1 MSISYHGVIGH
12 TAKQTLPSVQ
22 AWGPKTNHLLKDP
35 PKGIHTRRKDRVGD
49 TDDIAKI
56 IDGSGDRACEYIRQ
70 YPLGVNPM
78 VGVSYDNYGLNGG
91 AFGNPTHSSASSQ
104 QAKLPY
110 RIQDFRPPVL
120 GPRDTLPLSRLPRN
134 VTSFGTNPQEI
145 DFAKKLECPRDDY
158 RQIIKDP
165 IHSTSRPTAYI
176 QYEKPIE
183 EPFEVRYIIQN
194 PININGE
201 SGMRSMDLTTQE
213 VLTPVKNI
221 KDRDYYGMGTQVA
234 YEGDFNLNFEDDD
247 NREVRYAKYIQEYPY
262 SAAGANPSI
271 NMSHNAAELGEFNSD
286 RYIQDKID
294 IEYTTP
300 IYGGEE
306 DAHFAGEMILEN
318 KMPSYSMSTNLGEK
332 IDINTKPEYIRE
344 LERKMPNTDAY
355 TNMGGM
361 GETNVGNRDY
371 NNLPKRPNF
380 GSFDNGGYIP
390 TNRRTEQTPNLQ
402 SQKAD
407 MSKKVL
413 DQMLGRSSVHGA
425 MMTDG
430 YYR

>member
-35 PKGIHTRRKDRVGD
+35 PKGIHTRRKDRVGQ
-49 TDDIAKI
+49 TDDITKI

-91 AFGNPTHSSASSQ
+91 AFGNPTSATSQ

-134 VTSFGTNPQEI
+134 VTSFGTNPAEV

-158 RQIIKDP
+158 RQIIKNP
-165 IHSTSRPTAYI
+165 IHRATRPTAYI
-176 QYEKPIE
+176 KYETPIE
-183 EPFEVRYIIQN
+183 EPFEVKYIIQN
-194 PININGE
+194 PIQIDGQ
-201 SGMRSMDLTTQE
+201 SGIRSMDLTSQE
-213 VLTPVKNI
+213 VGIPTKNLQE
-221 KDRDYYGMGTQVA
+221 KTYYGMGTQVA
-234 YEGDFNLNFEDDD
+234 HEGGFTLNFEDDD
-247 NREVRYAKYIQEYPY
+247 SRYSNYIQEYPH
-262 SAAGANPSI
+262 SAAGANPNV
-271 NMSHNAAELGEFNSD
+271 NMSHNASELGEFDSD
-286 RYIQDKID
+286 RYIQDRAEIN
-294 IEYTTP
+294 YTTP
-300 IYGGEE
+300 LYGGEE
-306 DAHFAGEMILEN
+306 DAHFSDGIYLDR
-318 KMPSYSMSTNLGEK
+318 KGPSYTMTTNIGEN

-344 LERKMPNTDAY
+344 LERNIPSTDAY

-371 NNLPKRPNF
+371 NNLPRRPNF

-390 TNRRTEQTPNLQ
+390 TNRRTDQTPNLQ
-402 SQKAD
+402 SQKAE

-413 DQMLGRSSVHGA
+413 DQMLGRSSVHGT
-425 MMTDG
+425 MMSDNH
-430 YYR
+430 YR